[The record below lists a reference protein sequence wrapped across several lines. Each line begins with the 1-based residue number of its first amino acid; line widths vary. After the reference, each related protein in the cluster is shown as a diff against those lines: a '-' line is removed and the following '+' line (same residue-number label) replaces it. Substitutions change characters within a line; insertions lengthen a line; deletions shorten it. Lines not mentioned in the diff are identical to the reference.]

1 MRKIYFIVA
10 ALAAIIYIIY
20 SIRKNKLS
28 VANSLIWILYCIV
41 LLFLS
46 IFPYSIDKIVPYLG
60 ISYAPVFLL
69 LVALLILFMMVFQQS
84 KKIEELQKKVVDLS
98 QELSIVKEKVNEKD
112 K

>member
-28 VANSLIWILYCIV
+28 VAGSFIWILFCIA

-46 IFPYSIDKIVPYLG
+46 IFPYSIDKIAPSIG
-60 ISYAPVFLL
+60 ISYAPVLL
-69 LVALLILFMMVFQQS
+69 LLIALLILFMLVFQQS
-84 KKIEELQKKVVDLS
+84 KKIEELQRKVTDLA
-98 QELSIVKEKVNEKD
+98 QELSIVKSKKEKK
-112 K
+112 

>member
-28 VANSLIWILYCIV
+28 VAGSFIWILFCIA

-46 IFPYSIDKIVPYLG
+46 IFPYSIDKIAPYIG
-60 ISYAPVFLL
+60 ISYAPVLL
-69 LVALLILFMMVFQQS
+69 LLIALLILFMLVFQQS
-84 KKIEELQKKVVDLS
+84 KKIEELQRKVTDLA
-98 QELSIVKEKVNEKD
+98 QELSIIKSKKEKK
-112 K
+112 

>member
-28 VANSLIWILYCIV
+28 VAGSFIWILFCIA

-46 IFPYSIDKIVPYLG
+46 IFPYSIDKIAPFIG
-60 ISYAPVFLL
+60 ISYAPVLL
-69 LVALLILFMMVFQQS
+69 LLIALLILFMLVFQQS
-84 KKIEELQKKVVDLS
+84 KKIEELQRKVTDLA
-98 QELSIVKEKVNEKD
+98 QELSIVKSKKEKK
-112 K
+112 

>member
-28 VANSLIWILYCIV
+28 VTGSFIWILFCVV

-46 IFPYSIDKIVPYLG
+46 IFPYSIDKIAPYIG
-60 ISYAPVFLL
+60 ISYAPVLL
-69 LVALLILFMMVFQQS
+69 LLIALLILFMLVFQQS
-84 KKIEELQKKVVDLS
+84 KKIEELQRKVTDLA
-98 QELSIVKEKVNEKD
+98 QELSIVKSKKEKK
-112 K
+112 

>member
-28 VANSLIWILYCIV
+28 VAGSFIWILFCIA

-46 IFPYSIDKIVPYLG
+46 IFPYSIDKIAPYIG
-60 ISYAPVFLL
+60 ISYAPVLL
-69 LVALLILFMMVFQQS
+69 LLIALLILFMLVFQQS
-84 KKIEELQKKVVDLS
+84 KKIEELQRKVTDLA
-98 QELSIVKEKVNEKD
+98 QELSIVKSKKEKK
-112 K
+112 